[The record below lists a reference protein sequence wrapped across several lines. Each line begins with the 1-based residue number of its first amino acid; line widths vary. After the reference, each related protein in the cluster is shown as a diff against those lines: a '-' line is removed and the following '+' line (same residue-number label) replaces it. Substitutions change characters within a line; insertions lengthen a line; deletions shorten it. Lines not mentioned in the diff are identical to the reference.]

1 MRSIH
6 FLCKREARLFLKYIL
21 NVVYFSKMFIILVI
35 SIKKKT
41 QDRVLHADIGR
52 SKRRVFLMLKI
63 DSRQGLMGGIQ
74 GSLIMQN
81 ERLCLSQWLWLL

>member
-21 NVVYFSKMFIILVI
+21 NVVYFSKMFKNIGHFDQ
-35 SIKKKT
+35 KT
-41 QDRVLHADIGR
+41 KDRVLHADIGR

-74 GSLIMQN
+74 GSLIMRD
-81 ERLCLSQWLWLL
+81 ERLCLSRWLWLL